1 MPTNRSLPKI
11 AGRLQAYGLGGLLK
25 KLANSQDAD
34 LDTGGLSNHPSPTS
48 QATTPILGPI
58 ELAFSTSTMAKA
70 IQDLLYDWLWFHPAI
85 KANVSLRIKKDKKTL
100 LIFPRTT
107 PETRGRRG
115 VKHR

>member
-1 MPTNRSLPKI
+1 
-11 AGRLQAYGLGGLLK
+11 
-25 KLANSQDAD
+25 
-34 LDTGGLSNHPSPTS
+34 
-48 QATTPILGPI
+48 
-58 ELAFSTSTMAKA
+58 MAKA